1 MKNFILTVTI
11 LCGFTLNSSIIF
23 ADESHSSDKSKWN
36 PGRPDS
42 HAPIGVMGEHT
53 HGANEYMLSYRF
65 MSMEMNGHRQG
76 SHSLSSADV
85 FGLDY
90 DIAALDMSMDM
101 HMFGFMYAPSDELTF
116 MGMFNFVENSMNM
129 LHKPSEMN
137 MGDNMGMGMG
147 MQHHGDKMNHRSSGI
162 GDISIGGLYKFY
174 DEKNQRTHLNL
185 SVVLPTAG
193 VEESA
198 HGMLLPYGMQLG
210 SGTWDLRPGITW
222 LGQSGSFSYGAQ
234 VMATIRLEDEN
245 DAGYALGDRL
255 DITAWLAQQL
265 TNGLSASVRLS
276 YTKSDPIE
284 GHFHNAHN
292 HNSPT
297 FFKAN
302 YGGDFVEG
310 GIGLNWQFKKGAF
323 KGHRL
328 AIEGIFPLDQ
338 DPNGI
343 GMDRDYTVIAGWQ
356 FAF

>member
-53 HGANEYMLSYRF
+53 HGTNEYMLSYRF

-137 MGDNMGMGMG
+137 MGDNMGMGM
-147 MQHHGDKMNHRSSGI
+147 QHHGDKMNHRSSGI

-174 DEKNQRTHLNL
+174 DEKNQRAHLNL
-185 SVVLPTAG
+185 SVVLPTAE
-193 VEESA
+193 VKESEY
-198 HGMLLPYGMQLG
+198 GMLLPYGMQLG

-234 VMATIRLEDEN
+234 VLATIRLENEN

-255 DITAWLAQQL
+255 DTTAWLAQQL

-284 GHFHNAHN
+284 GHFHNVHN

-297 FFKAN
+297 FFKTN
-302 YGGDFVEG
+302 YGGDSVEG